1 LTRHELK
8 EQLQHD
14 RFTDAVSGAVTY
26 ARSHREKLTRWII
39 VAGIVLIVA
48 GGAFWFMTYRN
59 SVRQR
64 DLENAFVVLDAPV
77 GTPSQLG
84 KTFATQDAKNQASI
98 KALQDVIAKDGGTS
112 QGLIAQY
119 YLGTLKAST
128 KDIKGAETDLENVAN
143 SSSECAPLAKI
154 ALAQLYSGENRMA
167 DAQRVLRDII
177 NNPTDLV
184 SKAQAQ
190 ILLAHLEETSNPQDA
205 KKLLQAVRTS
215 SQDPAVTRAVSE
227 VSSQLNNR

>member
-1 LTRHELK
+1 MTRHELK

-26 ARSHREKLTRWII
+26 ARSHRENLTRWVI

-59 SVRQR
+59 SVRQH
-64 DLENAFVVLDAPV
+64 DLENAFVILDAPV
-77 GTPSQLG
+77 GTPGQLG
-84 KTFATQDAKNQASI
+84 KTFATQDAKNRASI
-98 KALQDVIAKDGGTS
+98 KALQDVIAKDGGTR

-128 KDIKGAETDLENVAN
+128 HDAKGAEADLENVAN

-154 ALAQLYSGENRMA
+154 ALAQIYAGENRMA
-167 DAQRVLRDII
+167 DAQRLLRDMI
-177 NNPTDLV
+177 NQPTDLV
-184 SKAQAQ
+184 SKAQAE
-190 ILLAHLEETSNPQDA
+190 ILLAHLEESTNPQDA
-205 KKLLQAVRTS
+205 KKLLQSLRAEK
-215 SQDPAVTRAVSE
+215 DPAVTRAAE
-227 VSSQLNNR
+227 QISSQLNK